1 MEDTLRVRRKKAIR
15 RKDVRLNP
23 CSNGRYSQSPK
34 ENYIRLCLTVLI
46 LVLMEDTLRGNKGC
60 ICIFIQYCVLI
71 LVLMEDTLREVRV
84 EDPKT

>member
-1 MEDTLRVRRKKAIR
+1 MGGRSKRVLILVLMEDTLRVRRKKAIR

-46 LVLMEDTLRGNKGC
+46 LVLMEDTLR
-60 ICIFIQYCVLI
+60 VLI
-71 LVLMEDTLREVRV
+71 MLLL
-84 EDPKT
+84 